1 MHGATVK
8 IVWLVV
14 IVSVDV
20 RRSWE
25 TAMAKCTL
33 RQASSPVEV
42 RMARVKMSSFV
53 QIWSYPSGEVVCA
66 LDVPIV
72 SVLVLL

>member
-8 IVWLVV
+8 IVWFVV

-33 RQASSPVEV
+33 RQASGAADGACENEQL
-42 RMARVKMSSFV
+42 RT
-53 QIWSYPSGEVVCA
+53 
-66 LDVPIV
+66 D
-72 SVLVLL
+72 LVLSVR